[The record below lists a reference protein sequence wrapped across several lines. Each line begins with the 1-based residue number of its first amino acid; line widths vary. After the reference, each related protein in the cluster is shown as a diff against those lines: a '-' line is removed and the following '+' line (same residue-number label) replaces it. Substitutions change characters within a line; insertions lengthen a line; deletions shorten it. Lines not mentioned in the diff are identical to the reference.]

1 MLSDEEISAV
11 LTFVRNTFGNKAS
24 VITPTSVKKVREEK
38 SYPGFYLAADLLKEH
53 PE

>member
-38 SYPGFYLAADLLKEH
+38 KATPAFIWRQIY
-53 PE
+53 